1 MQFVW
6 RGQHQGGGR
15 GPPGVWVSEG
25 RSAGT
30 EGAAA
35 RGTNVVK
42 MKPCLIILQSTLR
55 EFWCCSY
62 TWRQESRKSGDVS
75 LLLTVGGRGGSV
87 VKGAVQTGQVIRCPC
102 SGWALGSGAGPPSEL
117 SACARHRKINA
128 SSLHEFHM
136 HKSCWRATR
145 VSWPTAANR
154 LWSLGEALVHEAGRR
169 FRLRRRFLLLVG
181 RKEPSLC
188 ACVCFSFFQSEVNAF
203 AALV

>member
-1 MQFVW
+1 MVRTAKPTSTPLYNRQDTQREERKGKERKKNPPSSTGPFHFATAINTVFTDEVMQFVW

-25 RSAGT
+25 WSAGT

-62 TWRQESRKSGDVS
+62 TRRQESRKSGDVS

-136 HKSCWRATR
+136 HKSC
-145 VSWPTAANR
+145 
-154 LWSLGEALVHEAGRR
+154 
-169 FRLRRRFLLLVG
+169 
-181 RKEPSLC
+181 
-188 ACVCFSFFQSEVNAF
+188 
-203 AALV
+203 

>member
-25 RSAGT
+25 WSVGT

-35 RGTNVVK
+35 RGTNIVK
-42 MKPCLIILQSTLR
+42 MKPCVVTLQSTLR

-75 LLLTVGGRGGSV
+75 LLSTVGGRGGSG
-87 VKGAVQTGQVIRCPC
+87 VKGAVQTGQVTQCPC
-102 SGWALGSGAGPPSEL
+102 SGWALGAGPPSEL
-117 SACARHRKINA
+117 SACACHRKINA
-128 SSLHEFHM
+128 SSLHKFHM
-136 HKSCWRATR
+136 HKSSWRATR

-154 LWSLGEALVHEAGRR
+154 VWSLGEALVHEAGRR
-169 FRLRRRFLLLVG
+169 FRLRRRSLLLVG
-181 RKEPSLC
+181 RTEPSL
-188 ACVCFSFFQSEVNAF
+188 CVCFSFFQRELSAF

>member
-145 VSWPTAANR
+145 VS
-154 LWSLGEALVHEAGRR
+154 EAGRR